1 MVVKYLAGER
11 LIGTAAERAALTT
24 VVLTDPIKS
33 VVDGSS
39 GGFVM
44 DLSWYRGSSDTS
56 HESNEDSNRVFISS
70 NTAGY
75 VISGVTS
82 TDRQV
87 GFMLSSGNTHGI
99 INKGSTGEYW
109 ASDSGTIQDT
119 GAWWY
124 YRLIFD
130 DSENT
135 FQWFRFANV
144 LHRNAMTVS
153 SHDSSGIGVS
163 ASVDVGTN
171 FDAGRDLT
179 YLTVTA
185 KDSANG
191 NTDYKIDDIKFWKN
205 TEDAV
210 TGSPTPDIHITF
222 SDTSGWTNLSAIG
235 SVTNGEVVLTGHST
249 TPASYAIPNSYPNL
263 PNGAIFEESD
273 TGKHYMFDGTSTWN
287 EMT

>member
-1 MVVKYLAGER
+1 MWGLQLAIKYLDAKR
-11 LIGTAAERAALTT
+11 IRGTAAERAALSP
-24 VVLTDPIKS
+24 VPLTDPLKT
-33 VVDGSS
+33 

-44 DLSWYRGSSDTS
+44 DLSWYRGSNDTS
-56 HESNEDSNRVFISS
+56 HISNNDSNRVFLSS
-70 NTAGY
+70 NVAGY
-75 VISGVTS
+75 DQSGQTS

-87 GFMLSSGNTHGI
+87 GFMLSSGHTHGI
-99 INKGSTGEYW
+99 INKGTSGEYW
-109 ASDSGTIQDT
+109 ASASNSIQAT
-119 GAWWY
+119 GSWRY
-124 YRLIFD
+124 FRVIFD

-135 FQWFRFANV
+135 YQWYRFTSV
-144 LHRNAMTVS
+144 SDRNAMTVS
-153 SHDSSGIGVS
+153 SHTNSEAGVS

-171 FDAGRDLT
+171 FDTGRDLT

-185 KDSANG
+185 LDNPGSA
-191 NTDYKIDDIKFWKN
+191 TDYKIDDIKFWKN